1 MKSVSINKLARFS
14 AMCLACAIVVT
25 NINPSFAQSTDRD
38 NPTPLT
44 TNILSMKGEKGGEDR
59 KIYYYKLT
67 PKSGKIKITLDSECK
82 TNSASVTIKVQN
94 PDGKTLNDLVG
105 VPTGGK
111 PHRTVKTIE
120 LPSNTPTILE
130 ISTWGFSPIY
140 RIKIDG
146 DWTELASASTPP
158 AQVTVVPTPTK
169 PELTSTSTSARNL
182 SGVYKC
188 NDGGTYYVRQNG
200 NSLWWYGESGDGVG
214 WTNIFKGTIQGNDIN
229 GNWIDVPKGNNQGA
243 GVMNLR
249 VSNSKFI
256 STYKTGGFSGSEWTR
271 K

>member
-25 NINPSFAQSTDRD
+25 NINPSFAQSIDRD

-44 TNILSMKGEKGGEDR
+44 VKLLSNPGEQNKNTV
-59 KIYYYKLT
+59 YYYSLT
-67 PKSGKIKITLDSECK
+67 AKPGKITITLDSDSGNK
-82 TNSASVTIKVQN
+82 GVFSTNIRIETL
-94 PDGKTLNDLVG
+94 DGKRLEYVSAVSGSGSPQRST
-105 VPTGGK
+105 K
-111 PHRTVKTIE
+111 EIAFKSE
-120 LPSNTPTILE
+120 TPVLLLL
-130 ISTWGFSPIY
+130 SSSGHY
-140 RIKIDG
+140 RIKIEG
-146 DWTELASASTPP
+146 NWTQLGSASTPP
-158 AQVTVVPTPTK
+158 VQDIVVSTSTK
-169 PELTSTSTSARNL
+169 PESKPANNL